1 MAMAVATGSVA
12 IADPRSGNRRIAA
25 VLAELKTR
33 QQGVIEMARRAVI
46 VSDKEMKAAMT
57 QEAEAAHAEVR
68 RLAEELKGL
77 LRYST
82 KFVVKRYPRNG
93 SAVEVDRDL
102 GFAPTVSSGSIDVRS
117 VNASSW
123 GCVGY
128 RPRVGDPVEVPFCH
142 IKAIVVCR

>member
-25 VLAELKTR
+25 VLAEIR
-33 QQGVIEMARRAVI
+33 DRHQGVIEMARRAAMVN
-46 VSDKEMKAAMT
+46 DKEMKAEMARK
-57 QEAEAAHAEVR
+57 AEVAHVEVR
-68 RLAEELKGL
+68 RLVEELKGL

-82 KFVVKRYPRNG
+82 KFIVRRYPRNG

-102 GFAPTVSSGSIDVRS
+102 GLAPTVSSGCVDVRS

-128 RPRVGDPVEVPFCH
+128 RPHVGDPVEVSFCH
-142 IKAIVVCR
+142 IEAIVICR